1 MVCIQQK
8 QKIWSFSE
16 KVWYLK
22 GALHYCATEEQW
34 KSSLTEA
41 FLRSCCESGLL
52 LYFCLAIV
60 SVLIWVTYCAKC
72 TFSWI
77 RNICV
82 GSLCRTPNW
91 SSRCHICALGSL
103 TIGRKLHSGD
113 RCCWTVEDI
122 VFWPLYA
129 RRMLHWQNVWS
140 CMEINGWWLW
150 ILAFNMLKN
159 INSE

>member
-1 MVCIQQK
+1 MH
-8 QKIWSFSE
+8 S
-16 KVWYLK
+16 
-22 GALHYCATEEQW
+22 
-34 KSSLTEA
+34 TEA
-41 FLRSCCESGLL
+41 EDMVIFWKGVVFERSIALLCNWRTMEELTYWGIFKKLLWKWSAAVLLSG
-52 LYFCLAIV
+52 Y
-60 SVLIWVTYCAKC
+60 SSAKC